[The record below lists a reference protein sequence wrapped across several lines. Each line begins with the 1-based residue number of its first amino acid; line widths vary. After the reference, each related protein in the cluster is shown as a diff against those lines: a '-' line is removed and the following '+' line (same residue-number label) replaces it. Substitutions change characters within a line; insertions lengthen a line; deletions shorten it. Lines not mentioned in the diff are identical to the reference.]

1 MQSFSCKRCGFE
13 TNRKDNLKRHLKRKK
28 ICKPLL
34 SDISVDN
41 LFKQV
46 SIIPCQPVKII
57 TTSNDDNIYI
67 CPKCHISYKH
77 KSSYTR
83 HVGTSECFKEMEND
97 KPLPKLRLKE
107 SNQNSLSNILD
118 SDFYDEYLTL
128 KFEELKNQHLPSDN
142 EHLSKLKT
150 KINTLENTMVANS
163 VPTLAELMSQKEPQ
177 VIELEPINSNINTKP
192 ESNHQNN
199 QLNQTTTNISKI
211 NGDNNQLFNSQIDNR
226 YQNNQHNNITNN
238 IYINE
243 FGKEDTDHIS
253 KKEWKR
259 IINKFYQAIPTLVKK
274 IHIDKQ
280 SNQNVFI
287 PSIKDNYAL
296 VYEKDDWQFRA
307 LTQVLEDIIVA
318 NADRLY
324 DFINENEGEIDE
336 HAIMKLD
343 TIMEQLENGDTLYKT
358 YQREIKH
365 LLLNNRNLIK
375 DHYET
380 HYLKPLKHR

>member
-1 MQSFSCKRCGFE
+1 MTFFCKRCGFK
-13 TNRKDNLKRHLKRKK
+13 TNRKDNLIRHLKRKN
-28 ICKPLL
+28 ICKPSLL
-34 SDISVDN
+34 DVSVDSLLKEISVITYQPSKQITSITDN
-41 LFKQV
+41 L
-46 SIIPCQPVKII
+46 
-57 TTSNDDNIYI
+57 YI

-77 KSSYTR
+77 KSSYSR
-83 HVGTSECFKEMEND
+83 HLRTSECFKEQE
-97 KPLPKLRLKE
+97 KQLPKLKPKT
-107 SNQNSLSNILD
+107 SPLSDILD

-128 KFEELKNQHLPSDN
+128 KFEELKSKHLPSDN
-142 EHLSKLKT
+142 EHLNSLKS
-150 KINTLENTMVANS
+150 KINSIENTMVANS
-163 VPTLAELMSQKEPQ
+163 VPTLAELMSQKEPH
-177 VIELEPINSNINTKP
+177 VIELEPVKEQSSP
-192 ESNHQNN
+192 M
-199 QLNQTTTNISKI
+199 NQTTNI
-211 NGDNNQLFNSQIDNR
+211 NGLHAVGDNNKLIDNR

-238 IYINE
+238 IYIND
-243 FGKEDTDHIS
+243 FGKEDTGHIS

-259 IINKFYQAIPTLVKK
+259 IIHKFYQAIPTLVKK

-280 SNQNVFI
+280 TNQNVFI

-296 VYEKDDWQFRA
+296 VYEKDDWKFRA

-324 DFINENEGEIDE
+324 DFINENQGEIDE